1 MGQSLQAGGNHKET
15 VSWEHK
21 EILSG
26 ADHKISKIKLHYNS
40 IIIGIQVSY
49 IISPY
54 NLIKTSPIHMGTAS
68 RSQNLKEHEV
78 TFNDDEFLLEVFGR
92 SGAAIDQI
100 GFTTT
105 KSSYSVIGG
114 YGGSPFSLKASAGSY
129 IQHRRWGGTK
139 PGLYSTDG

>member
-1 MGQSLQAGGNHKET
+1 
-15 VSWEHK
+15 
-21 EILSG
+21 
-26 ADHKISKIKLHYNS
+26 
-40 IIIGIQVSY
+40 
-49 IISPY
+49 
-54 NLIKTSPIHMGTAS
+54 MGTAS

-129 IQHRRWGGTK
+129 ISSIAGGVGQNLDYILLTDNIL
-139 PGLYSTDG
+139 PGDLRKFSSTR